1 MQTKTNPS
9 RLIGALLGV
18 IIFVGGVY
26 FAFRYAGMKTTTGE
40 PGEIQQHDAS
50 KASDRQTGLMM
61 SLAAAGFGVVVM
73 VLNRR
78 K

>member
-18 IIFVGGVY
+18 ILFIGGVY
-26 FAFRYAGMKTTTGE
+26 FAFSYAGMKTTTGE
-40 PGEIQQHDAS
+40 PGDTQLHDAS